1 MNIYDYEPLER
12 LEICMFLATLDNLDF
27 TNISPEV
34 EGLLVEFEEAGI
46 IIPNDAIAGRSQ
58 VDFTPKGQHFRKR
71 AVRWLET
78 QGKLGLVELAILE
91 KVVSSQNTDV
101 SSWIPLKTELGEAN
115 LAEIEAA
122 IEELKNSDLIKP
134 LAVMG
139 LRLPV
144 SLIGLNEYRYTLQ
157 TKNPPAWQDEKEYSN
172 MTTNNNIS
180 IGDYATVGVA
190 GTNNG
195 SVSQQFSNTLSTD
208 EKAKISQKLQ
218 EVIDTIQGEKDI
230 PEEVSENICTSV
242 KEAESKILIASKD
255 VAHELTNSL
264 KEEVINES
272 KPYIRNI
279 VSAGLA
285 ALLSGILPIFQ

>member
-12 LEICMFLATLDNLDF
+12 LEICMLLATVDNLDF
-27 TNISPEV
+27 TNISLET
-34 EGLLVEFEEAGI
+34 EGLLIEFEEAGI
-46 IIPNDAIAGRSQ
+46 IIPDDALVGRGQ
-58 VDFTPKGQHFRKR
+58 VDLTSKGHLFKKR
-71 AVRWLET
+71 AMRWLET
-78 QGKLGLVELAILE
+78 QGKLGLVELTILE
-91 KVVSSQNTDV
+91 KVVSGQNTNVNNWGPIETKAGVASCDQ
-101 SSWIPLKTELGEAN
+101 
-115 LAEIEAA
+115 IEAA
-122 IEELKNSDLIKP
+122 LHELKTAGLIKTYGAWGMP
-134 LAVMG
+134 YPIRIDGEGAWKHVLT
-139 LRLPV
+139 
-144 SLIGLNEYRYTLQ
+144 SQ
-157 TKNPPAWQDEKEYSN
+157 KPPAWQHEEEYSN

-180 IGDYATVGVA
+180 IGDHATVGVA

-208 EKAKISQKLQ
+208 EKAEISQKLQ
-218 EVIDTIQGEKDI
+218 EVIKAIQEEKDI
-230 PEEVSENICTSV
+230 PEEVSENICTSI

-279 VSAGLA
+279 ISAGLT

>member
-1 MNIYDYEPLER
+1 MNIYDYEPLES
-12 LEICMFLATLDNLDF
+12 LEICMLLATVDNLDF
-27 TNISPEV
+27 TNISLEAKS
-34 EGLLVEFEEAGI
+34 LLIEFEEAGI
-46 IIPNDAIAGRSQ
+46 IIPNDAIAGRCQ
-58 VDFTPKGQHFRKR
+58 IDFTPKGQRFRKR

-91 KVVSSQNTDV
+91 KVFSNQNTDV
-101 SSWIPLKTELGEAN
+101 NSWDPLETELGEAT
-115 LAEIEAA
+115 LAEIETA
-122 IEELKNSDLIKP
+122 IDELKNSGLIKP
-134 LAVMG
+134 FAVME

-144 SLIGLNEYRYTLQ
+144 RLIGLNGYEYTLQ

-180 IGDYATVGVA
+180 IGDHATVGVA

-208 EKAKISQKLQ
+208 EKAEISQKLQ
-218 EVIDTIQGEKDI
+218 EVINAIQEEKDI

-272 KPYIRNI
+272 KPYIRNVASI
-279 VSAGLA
+279 GLA

>member
-1 MNIYDYEPLER
+1 ME
-12 LEICMFLATLDNLDF
+12 
-27 TNISPEV
+27 
-34 EGLLVEFEEAGI
+34 
-46 IIPNDAIAGRSQ
+46 
-58 VDFTPKGQHFRKR
+58 
-71 AVRWLET
+71 
-78 QGKLGLVELAILE
+78 
-91 KVVSSQNTDV
+91 
-101 SSWIPLKTELGEAN
+101 
-115 LAEIEAA
+115 
-122 IEELKNSDLIKP
+122 
-134 LAVMG
+134 

-144 SLIGLNEYRYTLQ
+144 RLIGLNGYKYTLQ

-180 IGDYATVGVA
+180 IGDHATVGVA

-195 SVSQQFSNTLSTD
+195 SVSQQFSNTLSAD

-218 EVIDTIQGEKDI
+218 EVIDTIQEEKDI
-230 PEEVSENICTSV
+230 PEEVSENICTSI
-242 KEAESKILIASKD
+242 KEAESKFLIASKD